1 MAEWKTVDKE
11 IWLKT
16 FETEEGAAG
25 ALDAAQKLLICKKK
39 QPTNFPCIELV
50 AYLEQIPPN
59 FPCIELVAYL
69 GQIPLNLNLK
79 NLGNDAMFKDVTL
92 FIKLKAKE
100 YAVKFFPLCNN
111 HRSSKDFY
119 ANGNSLS
126 FHHSKANQPLALT
139 RSFVSVLKGRINS
152 SPFFFLP
159 TIKTINNIYFSVV
172 HIIDMRL

>member
-39 QPTNFPCIELV
+39 QPT
-50 AYLEQIPPN
+50 N

-111 HRSSKDFY
+111 HRSSNLQVLETSIPRTSMRMAIHF
-119 ANGNSLS
+119 LS
-126 FHHSKANQPLALT
+126 
-139 RSFVSVLKGRINS
+139 
-152 SPFFFLP
+152 
-159 TIKTINNIYFSVV
+159 TIPRQIS
-172 HIIDMRL
+172 HLR